1 MRDATRQ
8 RLWPTLVAVLVVA
21 LSVEAFPA
29 PIQAGGTAFSPET
42 ILTEWGTFRC
52 SAIECAQVPRAGLE
66 VYWAPPTLVIIRNH
80 VPLVLR
86 TCTRRLAEAMTWDCR
101 SSRAGPTAPPSSLDT
116 LWSWVLPPEPDLE
129 GGYPDWP

>member
-52 SAIECAQVPRAGLE
+52 SAIECAHPRHGGLE
-66 VYWAPPTLVIIRNH
+66 IYWAPPTLVIIRNH
-80 VPLVLR
+80 VPLALR
-86 TCTRRLAEAMTWDCR
+86 TCDRRSGESSIWDCR
-101 SSRAGPTAPPSSLDT
+101 SHRTGAMIPPSSLDT
-116 LWSWVLPPEPDLE
+116 LWSWVLEPEPDPDE
-129 GGYPDWP
+129 GY